1 MKKIAFELHFKE
13 WEQFQLWEVN
23 DLVMII
29 CNYNDRSEYVLSACR
44 GLSTILTL
52 GVDWLMQSSQAQR
65 YLWTVSFYGE
75 GNRHTDMCLWKWR
88 RVEMEYDCRLL
99 GTVLGRIS
107 ISWGG
112 GSDGLLL
119 RCEEFKTQP
128 QFFVHLSHLRHVS
141 PTWILGPIY
150 SRCCAAEPLTDTRR
164 ATNLEHGTRAWCPS
178 GGPNMEGFDVVLR
191 SLPGRLL

>member
-1 MKKIAFELHFKE
+1 MKRVYFLLSRGLMKKIAFELHYKE

-29 CNYNDRSEYVLSACR
+29 CNYNDRSEYVLSACQ

-52 GVDWLMQSSQAQR
+52 GVDWLMQSSPARR

-107 ISWGG
+107 ISWGRE
-112 GSDGLLL
+112 SDGLLL

-128 QFFVHLSHLRHVS
+128 QCFVHLSHLRHGF
-141 PTWILGPIY
+141 LGLYTVVAVQQSHSLIPGK
-150 SRCCAAEPLTDTRR
+150 SRT
-164 ATNLEHGTRAWCPS
+164 
-178 GGPNMEGFDVVLR
+178 
-191 SLPGRLL
+191 